1 MKLKINGVIIFFL
14 LLFFTLACYE
24 DDKSEATSNFFITD
38 IGGNVIELSALKG
51 KIVVLDFWATW
62 CPPCRQSIPEM
73 VRLQDKYKDKLEII
87 GISLD
92 NPSEMDD
99 SNLVQFMEKNKMNY
113 RIVRS
118 TQNIMQTY
126 FKKEDKVLIPT
137 LFVIDSKGN
146 LREKLV
152 GFEPGQL
159 EKIMIKIGI

>member
-1 MKLKINGVIIFFL
+1 MKLKINGFIIFFL

-92 NPSEMDD
+92 DPSEMDD

-118 TQNIMQTY
+118 TQIIMQTY